1 MKSKWIAPGIIL
13 LLTSLS
19 GGLAACEHT
28 ANAAGHFTIETVGSM
43 HATLMDGE
51 RDAKIELA
59 SLADKQGLYAVGP
72 IAGLS
77 GEITFIDSIP
87 TLASI
92 GPDGAVQL
100 RTSFHTGAPFLVWA
114 EVSSWREEELPRDVR
129 SIADLEAFL
138 TQRAAEEGL
147 GEAFPFLLEGE
158 AANVGFHV
166 LNADPETP
174 NAAGMQAHKEIE
186 AHFKAGR
193 SGVSLVGFYSTT
205 HQGVFVHRGALTHI
219 HFINADGRQS
229 GHVESVDFGEG
240 RFVLSLPG

>member
-1 MKSKWIAPGIIL
+1 MTSKWTSLGIVL

-19 GGLAACEHT
+19 GGLAACQHT
-28 ANAAGHFTIETVGSM
+28 GNAAGHFTLESVGSM
-43 HATLMDGE
+43 HATVMDGE

-77 GEITFIDSIP
+77 GEITIIDSIP
-87 TLASI
+87 TLASVD
-92 GPDGAVQL
+92 PDGAVQV
-100 RTSFHTGAPFLVWA
+100 RTSFDTGAPFLVWA
-114 EVSSWREEELPRDVR
+114 EVSSWREEDLPRDVR

-138 TQRAAEEGL
+138 SGRAAEEGL
-147 GEAFPFLLEGE
+147 GEAFPFLLRGE

-174 NAAGMQAHKEIE
+174 HAAGMQAHKEIQ
-186 AHFKAGR
+186 AHFDTGR
-193 SGVSLVGFYSTT
+193 SGVTLVGFYSTT

-219 HFINADGRQS
+219 HFISADGLQS